1 MKSLFLDTSNSNAVV
16 SIIKDN
22 TILSYVEFQNSKL
35 LSENIFILI
44 DKSFKKSNILPN
56 DIDTIFVVNGPGSF
70 TGVRIGVTIAKTMAW
85 TLNKKVIPVSSLE
98 CFASTIDN
106 GNVVSLIDARRNYVF
121 AGIYDSDLNVI
132 QNDKYI
138 KIDELKLDNYKIVS
152 LDDFDNIVTI
162 KPKYNILK
170 IIDKHKDDAGVL
182 PHKLV
187 PNYLKLTEAEE
198 KRIKNDC

>member
-44 DKSFKKSNILPN
+44 DKCFKESNILPN

-132 QNDKYI
+132 QTDQYI
-138 KIDELKLDNYKIVS
+138 KLDELKLGNYKIVT

-170 IIDKHKDDAGVL
+170 IIDKHKDDEGIL

>member
-44 DKSFKKSNILPN
+44 DKCFKESNILPN
-56 DIDTIFVVNGPGSF
+56 DIDTIFIVNGPGSF

-132 QNDKYI
+132 QTDKYI